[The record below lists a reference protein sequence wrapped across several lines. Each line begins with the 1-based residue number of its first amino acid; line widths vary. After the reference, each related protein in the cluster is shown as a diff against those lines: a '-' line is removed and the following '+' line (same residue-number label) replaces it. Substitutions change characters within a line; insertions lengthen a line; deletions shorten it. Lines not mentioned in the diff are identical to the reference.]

1 MAQESTGGVELI
13 RPQESMSYVNKS
25 PLDAF
30 ISTLQEL
37 FASDP
42 RLFLLAADSVG
53 EARLGPLFEAY
64 PDRCRNLGAAER
76 NLLGVAA
83 GMAAVGKVVI
93 AVMPGASA
101 ASRAG
106 DILRNIVA
114 RGSLNVI
121 VAALPAGIEGRAGSS
136 SQALHDLAVML
147 AIPGLRVVAPADAKE
162 TAGALRALAGTAG
175 PAYLRLIRGEVPVV
189 TESAGNFELGPI
201 RNLREGVG
209 IALVT
214 TGALTGEAMKAADLL
229 AAESIDVRVVHIPT
243 LKPFDGPAVR
253 RMARE
258 AGGLVVAEEHYL
270 RGGLG
275 ALVAQEIVVS
285 RPMPIEFVAVDDRF
299 LLGSEVVDLRTTAG
313 LRAANLVAAA
323 KRLRERM
330 R

>member
-1 MAQESTGGVELI
+1 
-13 RPQESMSYVNKS
+13 MSKS

-42 RLFLLAADSVG
+42 RLFLLAADQVG
-53 EARLGPLFEAY
+53 EARLGALFAAY
-64 PDRCRNLGAAER
+64 PDRCRNLGTAER

-83 GMAAVGKVVI
+83 GMAAAGKVVV
-93 AVMPGASA
+93 AVLPGASA

-106 DILRNIVA
+106 DILRNIIA
-114 RGSLNVI
+114 RSGLNVI
-121 VAALPAGIEGRAGSS
+121 VAALPAGVEGRAGSS
-136 SQALHDLAVML
+136 SQALHDLAAML

-162 TAGALRALAGTAG
+162 TSAALKALTGTPG

-189 TESAGNFELGPI
+189 TESAGAFELGPI
-201 RNLREGVG
+201 RTLREGG
-209 IALVT
+209 IAFVT
-214 TGALTGEAMKAADLL
+214 TGALAGEAMKAADLL
-229 AAESIDVRVVHIPT
+229 AAESIDVRVVHVPT
-243 LKPFDGPAVR
+243 LKPFDGPAIR

-275 ALVAQEIVVS
+275 ALVAQEIALS

-299 LLGSEVVDLRTTAG
+299 LFGSEVADLRTAAG
-313 LRAANLVAAA
+313 LRAANLVAAV